1 MYLKEIRAHGFKSF
15 ADDIKIELSKGTNGI
30 VGPNGSGKSNIVDA
44 VRWVLG
50 EQSVKSLRGD
60 NSMTDVI
67 FSGSKSRNAAG
78 SASVTLVFDNKDRY
92 LKIDNDTISIKRKL
106 YNDGTNEFYLNNE
119 KCRLKDVVDILL
131 DSGIAKESFNI
142 ISQGKIE
149 EILSTKPT
157 DRRIIFEE
165 AAGVLK
171 YKKRKE
177 DALRKLDKTHDN
189 MTRAEDIINEL
200 AIQVEPLKR
209 QRDTAL
215 KYEEYNEELE
225 KTEIA
230 LMTHDITNLNEKLI
244 NTKAKIDD
252 ISHELTTINNSNL
265 TSTTKITK
273 YKLDLSKLEDEINE
287 KQKELI
293 KLTTNVE
300 KINSQKEIIVERKK
314 YEVDDIKLH
323 DSLIEL
329 KEKEL
334 KLKNSILKLE
344 NELNLYN
351 DKLIEINKNINE
363 LEEILKKIKSEKQE
377 VENKLSIL
385 IKNNNSLKYKIDSLN
400 DNIENNSLLPLP
412 VKQVLNNH
420 NLKGIHNILGN
431 LIEVENVYSLAI
443 STALG
448 ASSSNIVVDNSECAK
463 TAIKY
468 LNDEKIGRVTFLPLD
483 TLKPKEIDIDTKN
496 TLNNEIGFIGIAS
509 NLIKYNSLYSNIVSN
524 ILGNVIVVD
533 NIDNA
538 NRISKIINHRY
549 KIVTL
554 NGEVLH
560 VGGSITG
567 GFNKTSNIITIKY
580 ELENYIKEYENKIN
594 EIKTLEN
601 LLNEFDYKFKSKED
615 ELYLANKEKIE
626 INTLIENTDTR
637 LIDSKE
643 ELTVTTNNISGTNS
657 VLNKTVSIEEEKIIN
672 SYYSELSKKEQT
684 QNELNIL
691 QDKKN
696 KLNEELEE
704 FEHERLKDN
713 TLYNTKNKELKNLEI
728 ELNRYDVKID
738 MLLNSLNENYSITYE
753 KAKSEY
759 ILVDEED
766 VSRNRVNVLKNK
778 IKDLGPVNLNAP
790 IEYNKVS
797 ERYEFL
803 IKQRDDLVN
812 AENILLNIIKELD
825 EVMENDFLKT
835 FNLIKSKFNETFRE
849 LFKGGFSDLRLCDES
864 NILTTGIEI
873 IASPPGKKLTTISLL
888 SGGEKTFTA
897 ISLLFAILKSREVP
911 FCILDEVEAALDEVN
926 VSSFGEYI
934 NKLKEK
940 TQFILITHK
949 KKTMEYVDVLYGI
962 TMQESGVSKL
972 VSVKLEDIIK

>member
-420 NLKGIHNILGN
+420 NLKGMHNILGN
-431 LIEVENVYSLAI
+431 LIEIENVYSLAI
-443 STALG
+443 STVLG

-849 LFKGGFSDLRLCDES
+849 LFKGGFADLRLCDES

>member
-92 LKIDNDTISIKRKL
+92 LKIDNDIISIKRKL

-420 NLKGIHNILGN
+420 NLKGMHNILGN

-849 LFKGGFSDLRLCDES
+849 LFKGGFADLRLCDES

>member
-443 STALG
+443 STVLG

-496 TLNNEIGFIGIAS
+496 TLNNEIGFIEIAS

-835 FNLIKSKFNETFRE
+835 FNLIKSKFNETFKE
-849 LFKGGFSDLRLCDES
+849 LFKGGFADLRLCDES

>member
-131 DSGIAKESFNI
+131 NSGIAKESFNI

-496 TLNNEIGFIGIAS
+496 TLNNEIGFIEIAS

-835 FNLIKSKFNETFRE
+835 FNLIKSKFNETFKE
-849 LFKGGFSDLRLCDES
+849 LFKGGFADLRLCDES

>member
-252 ISHELTTINNSNL
+252 ISHEITTINNSNL

-351 DKLIEINKNINE
+351 DKLIKINKNINE

-385 IKNNNSLKYKIDSLN
+385 VKNNNSLKYKIDSLN

-420 NLKGIHNILGN
+420 NLKGMHNILGN

-443 STALG
+443 STVLG

-835 FNLIKSKFNETFRE
+835 FNLIKSKFNETFKE
-849 LFKGGFSDLRLCDES
+849 LFKGGFADLRLCDES

>member
-92 LKIDNDTISIKRKL
+92 LKIDNDIISIKRKL

-351 DKLIEINKNINE
+351 DKLIKINKNINE

-385 IKNNNSLKYKIDSLN
+385 VKNNNSLKYKIDSLN

-420 NLKGIHNILGN
+420 NLKGMHNILGN

-533 NIDNA
+533 NIVNA

-835 FNLIKSKFNETFRE
+835 FNLIKSKFNETFKE
-849 LFKGGFSDLRLCDES
+849 LFKGGFADLRLCDES

>member
-496 TLNNEIGFIGIAS
+496 TLNNEIGFVGIAS

-538 NRISKIINHRY
+538 NKISKIINHRY

-835 FNLIKSKFNETFRE
+835 FNLIKSKFNETFKE
-849 LFKGGFSDLRLCDES
+849 LFKGGFADLRLCDES

>member
-385 IKNNNSLKYKIDSLN
+385 VKNNNSLKYKIDSLN

-849 LFKGGFSDLRLCDES
+849 LFKGGFADLRLCDES

>member
-200 AIQVEPLKR
+200 AIQVEPLKH

-377 VENKLSIL
+377 VEDKLSIL

-400 DNIENNSLLPLP
+400 DNIENNSLLPLS

-463 TAIKY
+463 IAIKY

-496 TLNNEIGFIGIAS
+496 TLNNEIGFIEIAS

-835 FNLIKSKFNETFRE
+835 FNLIKSKFNETFKE
-849 LFKGGFSDLRLCDES
+849 LFKGGFADLRLCDES

-926 VSSFGEYI
+926 VSGFGEYI

>member
-420 NLKGIHNILGN
+420 NLKGMHNILGN
-431 LIEVENVYSLAI
+431 LIEIENVYSLAI

-849 LFKGGFSDLRLCDES
+849 LFKGGFADLRLCDES

>member
-1 MYLKEIRAHGFKSF
+1 MYLKRIELHGFKSF
-15 ADDIKIELSKGTNGI
+15 ADKSVVEFMPGITGI

-351 DKLIEINKNINE
+351 DKLIKINKNINE

-385 IKNNNSLKYKIDSLN
+385 VKNNNSLKYKIDSLN

-420 NLKGIHNILGN
+420 NLKGMHNILGN

-835 FNLIKSKFNETFRE
+835 FNLIKSKFNETFKE
-849 LFKGGFSDLRLCDES
+849 LFKGGFADLRLCDES

>member
-420 NLKGIHNILGN
+420 NLKGMHNILGN
-431 LIEVENVYSLAI
+431 LIEIENVYSLAI

-835 FNLIKSKFNETFRE
+835 FNLIKSKFNETFKE
-849 LFKGGFSDLRLCDES
+849 LFKGGFADLRLCDES

>member
-1 MYLKEIRAHGFKSF
+1 MCLKEIRAHGFKSF

-351 DKLIEINKNINE
+351 DKLIKINKNINE

-385 IKNNNSLKYKIDSLN
+385 VKNNNSLKYKIDSLN

-420 NLKGIHNILGN
+420 NLKGMHNILGN

-835 FNLIKSKFNETFRE
+835 FNLIKSKFNETFKE
-849 LFKGGFSDLRLCDES
+849 LFKGGFADLRLCDES

>member
-351 DKLIEINKNINE
+351 DKLIKINKNINE

-385 IKNNNSLKYKIDSLN
+385 VKNNNSLKYKIDSLN

-420 NLKGIHNILGN
+420 NLKGMHNILGN

-443 STALG
+443 STVLG

-849 LFKGGFSDLRLCDES
+849 LFKGGFADLRLCDES

>member
-420 NLKGIHNILGN
+420 NLKGMYNILGN

-496 TLNNEIGFIGIAS
+496 TLNNEIGFVGIAS

-835 FNLIKSKFNETFRE
+835 FNLIKSKFNETFKE
-849 LFKGGFSDLRLCDES
+849 LFKGGFADLRLCDES

>member
-849 LFKGGFSDLRLCDES
+849 LFKGGFADLRLCDES

>member
-351 DKLIEINKNINE
+351 DKLIKINKNINE

-385 IKNNNSLKYKIDSLN
+385 VKNNNSLKYKIDSLN

-420 NLKGIHNILGN
+420 NLKGMHNILGN

-849 LFKGGFSDLRLCDES
+849 LFKGGFADLRLCDES

>member
-420 NLKGIHNILGN
+420 NLKGMHNILGN

-849 LFKGGFSDLRLCDES
+849 LFKGGFADLRLCDES

>member
-420 NLKGIHNILGN
+420 NLKGMHNILGN
-431 LIEVENVYSLAI
+431 LIEIENVYSLAI

-580 ELENYIKEYENKIN
+580 ELENYIKEYENKTN

-849 LFKGGFSDLRLCDES
+849 LFKGGFADLRLCDES

>member
-420 NLKGIHNILGN
+420 NLKGMHNILGN

-835 FNLIKSKFNETFRE
+835 FNLIKSKFNETFKE
-849 LFKGGFSDLRLCDES
+849 LFKGGFADLRLCDES

>member
-252 ISHELTTINNSNL
+252 ISHEITTINNSNL

-351 DKLIEINKNINE
+351 DKLIKINKNINE

-385 IKNNNSLKYKIDSLN
+385 VKNNNSLKYKIDSLN

-420 NLKGIHNILGN
+420 NLKGMHNILGN

-849 LFKGGFSDLRLCDES
+849 LFKGGFADLRLCDES

>member
-215 KYEEYNEELE
+215 KYEEYNEE

-273 YKLDLSKLEDEINE
+273 YKLDLSKLEDEINK

-420 NLKGIHNILGN
+420 NLKGMYNILGN

-643 ELTVTTNNISGTNS
+643 KLTVTTNNISGTNS

-835 FNLIKSKFNETFRE
+835 FNLIKSKFNETFKE
-849 LFKGGFSDLRLCDES
+849 LFKGGFADLRLCDES

>member
-463 TAIKY
+463 IAIKY

-849 LFKGGFSDLRLCDES
+849 LFKGGFADLRLCDES

>member
-468 LNDEKIGRVTFLPLD
+468 LNYEKIGRVTFLPLD

-496 TLNNEIGFIGIAS
+496 TLNNEIGFIEIAS

-835 FNLIKSKFNETFRE
+835 FNLIKSKFNETFKE
-849 LFKGGFSDLRLCDES
+849 LFKGGFADLRLCDES

>member
-385 IKNNNSLKYKIDSLN
+385 VKNNNSLKYKIDSLN

-420 NLKGIHNILGN
+420 NLKGMHNILGN

-443 STALG
+443 STVLG

-849 LFKGGFSDLRLCDES
+849 LFKGGFADLRLCDES

>member
-225 KTEIA
+225 KTEIS

-849 LFKGGFSDLRLCDES
+849 LFKGGFADLRLCDES

>member
-835 FNLIKSKFNETFRE
+835 FNLIKSKFNETFKE
-849 LFKGGFSDLRLCDES
+849 LFKGGFADLRLCDES

-911 FCILDEVEAALDEVN
+911 FCILDEVN

>member
-420 NLKGIHNILGN
+420 NLKGMYNILGN

-496 TLNNEIGFIGIAS
+496 TLNNEIGFIEIAS

-835 FNLIKSKFNETFRE
+835 FNLIKSKFNETFKE
-849 LFKGGFSDLRLCDES
+849 LFKGGFADLRLCDES

>member
-496 TLNNEIGFIGIAS
+496 TLNNEIGFIEIAS

-835 FNLIKSKFNETFRE
+835 FNLIKSKFNETFKE
-849 LFKGGFSDLRLCDES
+849 LFKGGFADLRLCDES

>member
-351 DKLIEINKNINE
+351 DKLIKINKNINE

-431 LIEVENVYSLAI
+431 LIEIENVYSLAI

-849 LFKGGFSDLRLCDES
+849 LFKGGFADLRLCDES

>member
-323 DSLIEL
+323 DSLIQL

-385 IKNNNSLKYKIDSLN
+385 VKNNNSLKYKIDSLN

-420 NLKGIHNILGN
+420 NLKGMHNILGN

-496 TLNNEIGFIGIAS
+496 TLNNEIGFIEIAS

-849 LFKGGFSDLRLCDES
+849 LFKGGFADLRLCDES

>member
-334 KLKNSILKLE
+334 KLKNSIFKLE

-351 DKLIEINKNINE
+351 DKLIKINKNINE

-385 IKNNNSLKYKIDSLN
+385 VKNNNSLKYKIDSLN
-400 DNIENNSLLPLP
+400 DNIENNYLLPLS

-580 ELENYIKEYENKIN
+580 ELENYIKEYENKTN

-849 LFKGGFSDLRLCDES
+849 LFKGGFADLRLCDES

>member
-351 DKLIEINKNINE
+351 DKLIKINKNINE

-385 IKNNNSLKYKIDSLN
+385 VKNNNSLKYKIDSLN

-420 NLKGIHNILGN
+420 NLKGMHNILGN

-835 FNLIKSKFNETFRE
+835 FNLIKSKFNETFKE
-849 LFKGGFSDLRLCDES
+849 LFKGGFADLRLCDES